1 MFGFGKKQPAEAAKV
16 ENHQPQ
22 SQGEVYVMPDRYIV
36 RDQGGSN
43 KGLIIAMVILLLVI
57 IITGSY
63 LAYDMFSRQQVKPT
77 PQPTPPVVEVIE
89 QPIVEPEV
97 LATTTEATPTEV
109 LPEVATTTPTT
120 TPVQTTAVI
129 NSIDSDADGL
139 TDVEE
144 TVFGTLPSNSDSDN
158 DGYKD
163 GNEVANGYDPNK
175 IGFGAAKL
183 IDSPFIATLT
193 TNFGLDDFSVLYPKD
208 WQSSIIKAS
217 EQLLLTA
224 PSGEIIKISV
234 RVNQQG
240 MSALAWYLQ
249 DHPETSV
256 SQLKVVDTLDGQL
269 TGIYTA
275 DGLVAY
281 LTDASKSRL
290 FVFEYLTGRQ
300 SEIRYPAILN
310 MIIKSLKVLPKAAV
324 VTPTTIVTFNNNAN
338 PLLKS
343 QCVSTRTFC
352 QLNPC
357 GPLADGSNSCTDDNQ
372 GYCYEK
378 ECVADTDCV
387 SGKKCQPLECYSGDA
402 ARGVKLC
409 Q

>member
-1 MFGFGKKQPAEAAKV
+1 MFGFGKKQTTAVADKV
-16 ENHQPQ
+16 DTTPPPVTAD
-22 SQGEVYVMPDRYIV
+22 VYVMPEKYIV
-36 RDQGGSN
+36 QGPTGNN
-43 KGLIIAMVILLLVI
+43 KGLIIASIILLLVI
-57 IITGSY
+57 VVTGSY
-63 LAYDMFSRQQVKPT
+63 LIYDMVGRQQATPT
-77 PQPTPPVVEVIE
+77 PQTTPPVIEAIE
-89 QPIVEPEV
+89 QPVVEPLVATTSTE
-97 LATTTEATPTEV
+97 ATTTEITEETV
-109 LPEVATTTPTT
+109 TTTPTT
-120 TPVQTTAVI
+120 TPAQSAVI
-129 NSIDSDADGL
+129 INSQDSDADGL

-144 TVFGTLPSNSDSDN
+144 NVFGSLPTNPDTDA

-163 GNEVANGYDPNK
+163 GNEVASGYNPTK
-175 IGFGAAKL
+175 AGTSRIS
-183 IDSPFIATLT
+183 DSPFIATQT
-193 TNFGLDDFSVLYPKD
+193 TDFGTDDFSLLYPKD
-208 WQSSIIKAS
+208 WQTSIIKAS

-234 RVNQQG
+234 RVNQQAL
-240 MSALAWYLQ
+240 SALSWYLQ

-256 SQLKVVDTLDGQL
+256 SQLKLVDTLDGQL
-269 TGIYTA
+269 TGIYA
-275 DGLVAY
+275 PDSLAAY
-281 LTDASKSRL
+281 LTDASKSK
-290 FVFEYLTGRQ
+290 FYVFEYLTGRQ
-300 SEIRYPAILN
+300 SEIRYPAIFN
-310 MIIKSLKVLPKAAV
+310 MIIKSLKVLPKAATTAV
-324 VTPTTIVTFNNNAN
+324 VSFNNNAN

-378 ECVADTDCV
+378 ECVVDADCI